1 MKPKRIILV
10 RHGESESNVDRD
22 ILKQK
27 PDFAVNLTLN
37 GREQALTVGKV
48 IRGLCDEVKPEM
60 PLVRLNESVL
70 LGAWERRWAAYD
82 CWFYRSPYYRTRQTY
97 EGIACAFAPD
107 RIKMM
112 EDPRLREQEHTPRI
126 LKGHEDRATTEQERD
141 DYGHFYY
148 QFEGGESCANVY
160 DRVSDFLGTLHRDF
174 EKDNFP
180 PTACIVSHGMTNRV
194 FLMRLLKLT
203 VEDFEFLR
211 NPTNCGMYIL
221 NLQPNG
227 KYALSE
233 EPRRYAERNCKY

>member
-1 MKPKRIILV
+1 MKPRRIILV
-10 RHGESESNVDRD
+10 RHGESESNVDHAVLHR
-22 ILKQK
+22 K

-37 GREQALTVGKV
+37 GRKQAEAVGKK
-48 IRGLCDEVKPEM
+48 IRELAEEVKHPSLCD
-60 PLVRLNESVL
+60 R
-70 LGAWERRWAAYD
+70 YD
-82 CWFYRSPYYRTRQTY
+82 CWFYRSPYYRTRQTH
-97 EGIACAFAPD
+97 EEIAKAFAPD
-107 RIKMM
+107 RIKLY
-112 EDPRLREQEHTPRI
+112 EDPRLREQEHTPRVM
-126 LKGHEDRATTEQERD
+126 KGEYDRASVEQERD

-160 DRVSDFLGTLHRDF
+160 DRISDFLGTLYRDF

-203 VEDFEFLR
+203 VEEFEFLR
-211 NPTNCGMYIL
+211 NPANCGMYIL

-233 EPRRYAERNCKY
+233 EPRKWPQRNCKY

>member
-10 RHGESESNVDRD
+10 RHGESESNVDKD

-27 PDFAVNLTLN
+27 PDFAVNLTLK
-37 GREQALTVGKV
+37 GREQAITVGKV
-48 IRGLCDEVKPEM
+48 IRGLAEEVKHPS
-60 PLVRLNESVL
+60 LCDR
-70 LGAWERRWAAYD
+70 YD

-107 RIKMM
+107 RIKTM

-203 VEDFEFLR
+203 VEEFEFLR

-227 KYALSE
+227 KYRLSE
-233 EPRRYAERNCKY
+233 EPRRYPERNCKY

>member
-10 RHGESESNVDRD
+10 RHGESESNVDKD

-27 PDFAVNLTLN
+27 PDFAVNLTLK
-37 GREQALTVGKV
+37 GREQAITVGKV
-48 IRGLCDEVKPEM
+48 IRGLAEEVKHPS
-60 PLVRLNESVL
+60 LCDR
-70 LGAWERRWAAYD
+70 YD

-203 VEDFEFLR
+203 VEEFEFLR

-227 KYALSE
+227 KYRLSE
-233 EPRRYAERNCKY
+233 EPRRYPERNCKY

>member
-10 RHGESESNVDRD
+10 RHGESESNVDKD

-27 PDFAVNLTLN
+27 PDFAVNLTLK

-48 IRGLCDEVKPEM
+48 IRGLAEEVKHPS
-60 PLVRLNESVL
+60 LCDR
-70 LGAWERRWAAYD
+70 YD

-203 VEDFEFLR
+203 VEEFEFLR

-227 KYALSE
+227 KYRLSE